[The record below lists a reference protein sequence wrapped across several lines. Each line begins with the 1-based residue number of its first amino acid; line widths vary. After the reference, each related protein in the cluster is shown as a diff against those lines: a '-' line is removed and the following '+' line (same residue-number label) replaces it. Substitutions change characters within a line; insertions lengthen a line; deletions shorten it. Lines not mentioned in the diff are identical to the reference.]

1 MKLFFSKP
9 TTNTLLKLIYEGSEW
24 KTLEYWY
31 QKLNFVKKRAIAFNL
46 FNECEGYTHGKTNAL
61 NLLYENTPEA
71 LRPAVF
77 PCTIDSFTKELVYD
91 GSTINVGFIR
101 IIPEKHLQTY
111 ETYVFTTCE
120 ITPLVFEELKKVIYS
135 LQEIAHSL
143 SFTLSRDQ
151 NDQ

>member
-9 TTNTLLKLIYEGSEW
+9 TTNTLLKLVYEGSEW

-31 QKLNFVKKRAIAFNL
+31 QKLNFVKERATVFNS
-46 FNECEGYTHGKTNAL
+46 FNECEGYTHGKINAF

-71 LRPAVF
+71 LRSVVF
-77 PCTIDSFTKELVYD
+77 PYTIDSFTKELVHD

-101 IIPEKHLQTY
+101 IIPEKRLQTY

-120 ITPLVFEELKKVIYS
+120 ITPLVFEELKRVIYS

-143 SFTLSRDQ
+143 SSTLPRDQ
-151 NDQ
+151 K